1 MRYPF
6 REFHLFQILEGF
18 SQVGKR
24 FPLDRFL
31 SNYFR
36 SNRSVGS
43 KDRKV
48 ICQTI
53 YDMIRWRGALDHLSE
68 RPLTWQSRYNTYS
81 GHSWKE
87 SLSDQTLSP
96 HIRVSFPKTL
106 YDFLA
111 KTLGEEKALDYCL
124 VCNEAAPTTVRVNS
138 MKTSR
143 SALLKKWEG
152 LFDVSPT
159 THSSL
164 GIVFHKKINF
174 FALPE
179 FKEGLFE
186 VQDEGSQLLAELME
200 VKPGDHVLDFC
211 SGSGGK
217 SLAFAPRMQE
227 KGQIYLH
234 DIRESILFEAKKRL
248 KRAGIQNAQ
257 LLSHTDAKKSKL
269 KGKMDWVL
277 VDAPCSGSGTLRRNP
292 DMKWKFEIETIDHLL
307 LEQRTIFENALT
319 FLKKEGKIVYATC
332 SVFPQENEHQV
343 AFFEKKFSLRT
354 LKKHTSFPKKGGMDG
369 FFGAILTRLRS

>member
-18 SQVGKR
+18 SLIGKR

-36 SNRSVGS
+36 KNRSVGS
-43 KDRKV
+43 KDRKE

-53 YDMIRWRGALDHLSE
+53 YDMIRWKGALDHLTE
-68 RPLTWQSRYNTYS
+68 RPLSWQGRYNTYS
-81 GHSWKE
+81 NTAWRE

-106 YDFLA
+106 YDFL
-111 KTLGEEKALDYCL
+111 KETLGEEKTQAYCL
-124 VCNEAAPTTVRVNS
+124 VCNEAAPTTVRVNTV
-138 MKTSR
+138 KISR
-143 SALLKKWEG
+143 DALLKKWEG
-152 LFDVSPT
+152 LFDISPT

-186 VQDEGSQLLAELME
+186 IQDEGSQLLAKLME
-200 VKPGDHVLDFC
+200 VKPGDQVLDFC

-217 SLAFAPRMQE
+217 TLAFAPYME
-227 KGQIYLH
+227 GKGQIHLH
-234 DIRESILFEAKKRL
+234 DIRESILLKAKKRL

-257 LLSHTDAKKSKL
+257 LLSHIDIKKRAL
-269 KGKMDWVL
+269 KGKMDWIL
-277 VDAPCSGSGTLRRNP
+277 VDVPCSGSGTLRRNP
-292 DMKWKFEIETIDHLL
+292 DMKWKFEIETVDYLIK
-307 LEQRTIFENALT
+307 EQQIIFENALT
-319 FLKKEGKIVYATC
+319 FLKKDGKIVYSTC

-343 AFFEKKFSLRT
+343 DFFEKKFSLHT
-354 LKKHTSFPKKGGMDG
+354 LKQHHSFPKKGGMDG
-369 FFGAILTRLRS
+369 FFGAVLTRQGD